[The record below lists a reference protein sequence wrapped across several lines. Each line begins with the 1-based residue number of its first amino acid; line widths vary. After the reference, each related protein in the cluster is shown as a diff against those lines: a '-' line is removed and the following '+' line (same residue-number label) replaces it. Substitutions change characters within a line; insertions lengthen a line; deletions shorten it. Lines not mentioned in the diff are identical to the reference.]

1 MLAQEPGE
9 DDLAAARSLLEKHSP
24 ETIAA
29 ALARLYRSR
38 LPAPED
44 VFDPG
49 FGPDPKAG
57 KDFAG
62 KERTPRKERDQASG
76 PMVWFHMD
84 VGRRNNADPKWI
96 LPLLCRRG
104 KITRQEIGMIKIFD
118 RETKFEISE
127 SVAKRFADA
136 AEVSDGDDITISP
149 TGAPGGGDSDRKG
162 GFGKKPF
169 NRKGGTGPGSAK
181 PRRPRPKPKG

>member
-1 MLAQEPGE
+1 
-9 DDLAAARSLLEKHSP
+9 
-24 ETIAA
+24 
-29 ALARLYRSR
+29 
-38 LPAPED
+38 
-44 VFDPG
+44 
-49 FGPDPKAG
+49 
-57 KDFAG
+57 
-62 KERTPRKERDQASG
+62 
-76 PMVWFHMD
+76 
-84 VGRRNNADPKWI
+84 
-96 LPLLCRRG
+96 
-104 KITRQEIGMIKIFD
+104 MIKIFD

-162 GFGKKPF
+162 GFSKKPF